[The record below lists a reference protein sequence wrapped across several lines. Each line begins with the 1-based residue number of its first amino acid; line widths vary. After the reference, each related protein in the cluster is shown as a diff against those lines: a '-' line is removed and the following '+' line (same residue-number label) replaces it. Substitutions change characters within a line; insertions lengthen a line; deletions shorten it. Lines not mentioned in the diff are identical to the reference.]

1 MSSPYV
7 TDIGTVHASLAEM
20 QSNVSYMRR
29 EQAGIAISDAVRTSL
44 KKVLDEFDGLLFDLR
59 TEARNLED
67 KLGMHPGEPPND
79 PDIRNPDPRVTLGF
93 LREWPTEPFLMLDTM
108 VRELERLAAGDRA
121 AGSAYLLVAES
132 AVNMLNAHEDVLEA
146 VDRIE
151 ALLQE
156 NASRP

>member
-7 TDIGTVHASLAEM
+7 TDIGTVHASLAEV

-29 EQAGIAISDAVRTSL
+29 EQAGIPISDAARNSL
-44 KKVLDEFDGLLFDLR
+44 KKVLDEFDGLLYDLR

-93 LREWPTEPFLMLDTM
+93 LREWPRETFQMLDVV
-108 VRELERLAAGDRA
+108 VRALERLAAGDRA
-121 AGSAYLLVAES
+121 TGSAYLLVAES
-132 AVNMLNAHEDVLEA
+132 AVNMLNAHKDVLEA
-146 VDRIE
+146 VDRTE